1 MDTAASNTLLIG
13 TLISVLLSILVVIAS
28 KIRCWF
34 QYRDKKAIN
43 GAHVKEEAL
52 SIKASSEVS
61 ESEIG
66 VMIRANQET
75 NTKIG
80 HLYEMVDS
88 LDKSGSKGS
97 ARMLEKFDLK
107 LESFAKQ
114 LIAFDKQL
122 VRLNTIMK
130 LNSNGDSKEIPHG

>member
-1 MDTAASNTLLIG
+1 MDTTTVSNTLLIA
-13 TLISVLLSILVVIAS
+13 TLVSVLLGILVLVFG

-43 GAHVKEEAL
+43 GAGVKEEAL
-52 SIKASSEVS
+52 SIRAASEVS

-80 HLYEMVDS
+80 KLYEMVES

-107 LESFAKQ
+107 LEGFATQ
-114 LIAFDKQL
+114 LKEFDKQL
-122 VRLNTIMK
+122 VRLDTIVHMSQK
-130 LNSNGDSKEIPHG
+130 TP